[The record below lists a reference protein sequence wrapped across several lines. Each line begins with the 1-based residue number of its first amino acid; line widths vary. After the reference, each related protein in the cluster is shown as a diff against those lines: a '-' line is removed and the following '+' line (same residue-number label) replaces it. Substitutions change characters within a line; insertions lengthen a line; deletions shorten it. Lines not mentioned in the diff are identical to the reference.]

1 MRQATISFRVLTLLL
16 CLFVSSSLRYH
27 LFLDAV
33 DTRRE
38 YVGHGQAHK
47 DFESL
52 YLAAKDISAGG
63 ETKVDGLPP
72 VMLHALAER
81 LGQQLPSTQTY
92 RAGCVSS
99 TEQMIGPGGRGTY
112 SMLLPPQTDGIC
124 ITPSLSSFMDSTEG
138 GDAEDNIKFKASME
152 WRDQSIEE
160 ETRWERLPPVE
171 DVFDTIF
178 ARKNGKAR
186 VAREEDPQLNFWM
199 LSFVNW
205 FHDDNFRTLP
215 DTDGAFTWSDR
226 GSLHMTHLYGHTE
239 YRQAAL
245 RTMAGDG
252 KMKTSSRLGWDYYP
266 PLLMDVQA
274 DFPDFDMW
282 TSQRGS
288 KHKSTSA
295 GQTSEQADE
304 NMPYY
309 FAIGD
314 PRFNLHLGH
323 ILWTS
328 VGLYLH
334 NTACVILQREDPGLT
349 DEDIF
354 QRARVIVFHII
365 QKIRLQDFVMDS
377 ISSTRDHIRIPYDP
391 KLLRE
396 EFAHHFAYSGGNQP
410 NFLEFNH
417 LYQAWHA
424 LIPNGLVLNEDV
436 NDDGEKDILPIRKT
450 LWAPKLMT
458 TNFTIGEMATSFAS
472 TPLTLYSPHNFPVFL
487 RGVTEAAL
495 KDERAQRMAPYN
507 SYRELIGLDPIT
519 SFEQFAVDD
528 PQKMAELYN
537 NDVDSVDFIA
547 GILADSNPHLPGN
560 FFGDVQLVLV
570 ALFAL
575 QDLAN
580 NPLILDPVMSSS
592 DYLTEGGLKFV
603 QDFEFRDFLEELT
616 GESHPCPFQTPGSP
630 CVGGYESFTR
640 PEDVGAQ
647 FMDPA
652 RVRSFIGVDLTEWYF
667 YENGYMRLAYFSALV
682 SMALIPALYLLAF
695 VVFGYRWPDKTT
707 VSRGK
712 QGDHSLSS
720 TADDTSGHTL
730 NNSSELSMRP
740 TQGVKKSRRRSSFND
755 QYSMNRSTIP
765 PARNNSSA
773 SIPLRVSWCCLLV
786 NTILSLAFVGPTTT
800 VWLDF
805 MTNPYWIQTFADS
818 AHIVPSVVYSAVAV
832 HFAVEIVF
840 RLAQSRGLSSSSMMI
855 QITIHHLGS
864 LIAGALLIASSDV
877 AVFKMVYTALTGW
890 TWEWPMFLCFFVSR
904 TYDAQTRDGKNL
916 SDGTFYTFYRLFVFY
931 AMPIMV
937 VIYFA
942 TRVIEVVYMGMI
954 IAAVVDRNAAT
965 PTVKGVIAIMAVAI
979 TLQFYSGYILAVF
992 CSRRR
997 NRIVALEASANATGT
1012 PFDAP
1017 DASDSS
1023 DIERDDI
1030 SPTTPSACSSSLS
1043 SSRRIAADKRW
1054 DSNPISAV
1062 PDLDESESSY
1072 NEDGED
1078 GGDDNDEDEDGG
1090 HDDNDDDGSTCT
1102 LEA

>member
-1 MRQATISFRVLTLLL
+1 MRQAPICSRPTTGRLTLVL
-16 CLFVSSSLRYH
+16 CLFLSPSWYH

-38 YVGHGQAHK
+38 YVGHSQAYK

-72 VMLHALAER
+72 IMLHALADR
-81 LGQQLPSTQTY
+81 LGQQLPSTRMH
-92 RAGCVSS
+92 RAGCLGS
-99 TEQMIGPGGRGTY
+99 TEQTIGPGGRGTY
-112 SMLLPPQTDGIC
+112 NMLLPPQTDGIC
-124 ITPSLSSFMDSTEG
+124 TTPSLSSFIDSPEG
-138 GDAEDNIKFKASME
+138 GDAEDNIKFTTSME

-160 ETRWERLPPVE
+160 ETRWQQLPPADE
-171 DVFDTIF
+171 VFDTIF
-178 ARKNGKAR
+178 ARKDGKAR
-186 VAREEDPQLNFWM
+186 VAREEDPELSFWM

-226 GSLHMTHLYGHTE
+226 GGLHMTHLYGHTE
-239 YRQAAL
+239 YRQLAL

-266 PLLMDVQA
+266 PLLIDVQA

-288 KHKSTSA
+288 NHKSTSA
-295 GQTSEQADE
+295 GQTSERADE

-334 NTACVILQREDPGLT
+334 NTACDIIQSEDPGLS

-396 EFAHHFAYSGGNQP
+396 EFAPHFAYSGGNQP

-450 LWAPKLMT
+450 MWSPKLMS
-458 TNFTIGEMATSFAS
+458 TNFTIAEMATSFAR

-507 SYRELIGLDPIT
+507 SYRTLIGLDPIT
-519 SFEQFAVDD
+519 SFQQFAVDD

-547 GILADSNPHLPGN
+547 GVLADSNPQLPGN

-580 NPLILDPVMSSS
+580 SPLILDPVMFSS
-592 DYLTEGGLKFV
+592 DYLTERGLKFV
-603 QDFEFRDFLEELT
+603 QDFEFRDFLEKLT
-616 GESHPCPFQTPGSP
+616 GESHPCPFQTLGSRS
-630 CVGGYESFTR
+630 CVGGYESFTS
-640 PEDVGAQ
+640 PDDVGAK

-682 SMALIPALYLLAF
+682 SMAIIPALYLLAF
-695 VVFGYRWPDKTT
+695 VVFGYLWPDKTQKAST
-707 VSRGK
+707 GK
-712 QGDHSLSS
+712 LGDQSS
-720 TADDTSGHTL
+720 SSSTTADDTSGHTAVFTL
-730 NNSSELSMRP
+730 NPSSELSMRP
-740 TQGVKKSRRRSSFND
+740 TQHVKKSRRRSSFND
-755 QYSMNRSTIP
+755 QYSMNRSTTVP
-765 PARNNSSA
+765 SLMARTNSST
-773 SIPLRVSWCCLLV
+773 SIPLRVSWCCLMV
-786 NTILSLAFVGPTTT
+786 NTILSLAFVGPTTS

-805 MTNPYWIQTFADS
+805 MTNPYWIQVRTMCTGSRKMLFLDLE
-818 AHIVPSVVYSAVAV
+818 VACFSYLSLT
-832 HFAVEIVF
+832 HNCSRFFSYLPIRSLKF
-840 RLAQSRGLSSSSMMI
+840 QRIHNKKNRRLPNLHTSSPRSSIQPLLSTSLSRSSS
-855 QITIHHLGS
+855 
-864 LIAGALLIASSDV
+864 D
-877 AVFKMVYTALTGW
+877 
-890 TWEWPMFLCFFVSR
+890 
-904 TYDAQTRDGKNL
+904 
-916 SDGTFYTFYRLFVFY
+916 
-931 AMPIMV
+931 
-937 VIYFA
+937 
-942 TRVIEVVYMGMI
+942 
-954 IAAVVDRNAAT
+954 
-965 PTVKGVIAIMAVAI
+965 
-979 TLQFYSGYILAVF
+979 
-992 CSRRR
+992 
-997 NRIVALEASANATGT
+997 
-1012 PFDAP
+1012 
-1017 DASDSS
+1017 
-1023 DIERDDI
+1023 
-1030 SPTTPSACSSSLS
+1030 
-1043 SSRRIAADKRW
+1043 
-1054 DSNPISAV
+1054 
-1062 PDLDESESSY
+1062 
-1072 NEDGED
+1072 
-1078 GGDDNDEDEDGG
+1078 
-1090 HDDNDDDGSTCT
+1090 
-1102 LEA
+1102 